1 MRFILPGY
9 IEENKKLFKVFGAL
23 FGFLLLVISLIL
35 VLPYLLNLFTPFGYQ
50 DEISKDFTK
59 ELLANRK
66 GPLYGVNGYV
76 THVENSEN
84 ESSLTIQSDVG
95 QTYYVT
101 VNGETKINSL
111 KRKVGKTQVE
121 TTLTPVPHQE
131 LKTDSRV
138 YLLTNIDLLYENKI
152 QTDQVK
158 FIEIYED

>member
-1 MRFILPGY
+1 MRFILPKTVS
-9 IEENKKLFKVFGAL
+9 ENKKLFKVFSAL

-50 DEISKDFTK
+50 DEISKDFNK

-76 THVENSEN
+76 TQVENN
-84 ESSLTIQSDVG
+84 GGESAITIQSDVG

-101 VNGETKINSL
+101 LNSETKINSL
-111 KRKVGKTQVE
+111 ERKVGKTQVE

-131 LKTDSRV
+131 VKTESRV

-152 QTDQVK
+152 QTDQIK

>member
-1 MRFILPGY
+1 MRILLPTY
-9 IEENKKLFKVFGAL
+9 ISENKKLFTVFGSL

-35 VLPYLLNLFTPFGYQ
+35 VLPYLLNFFTPFGYQ
-50 DEISKDFTK
+50 DEISKDFNK

-76 THVENSEN
+76 TQVENKEN

-101 VNGETKINSL
+101 INSETKINSL
-111 KRKVGKTQVE
+111 ARKVGKTQVE

-131 LKTDSRV
+131 VKTDSRV

-152 QTDQVK
+152 QTDQIK